1 MNPKSATGER
11 AMKTILKFR
20 LKNGKAANI
29 LKLRQGYRV
38 VRCEYVVSQ
47 KAVFLWVE
55 QPLKVDLPE
64 LERRFLVTFSGE
76 PVPTAYEYVGT
87 ALDSF
92 GPEAYHVYEVMDE
105 ADHATKAG
113 PSHKAGFDRTAPLS
127 PSQAR
132 PLCTPNLHSAGAS

>member
-1 MNPKSATGER
+1 
-11 AMKTILKFR
+11 MKTILKFR
-20 LKNGKAANI
+20 LKSGKEPNI
-29 LKLRQGYRV
+29 LKLREGYRV
-38 VRCEYVVSQ
+38 VRCEYVVPQ

-113 PSHKAGFDRTAPLS
+113 PSHKAGFERTAPLS
-127 PSQAR
+127 PSQQH
-132 PLCTPNLHSAGAS
+132 PLSTPNLHSAGAA

>member
-1 MNPKSATGER
+1 
-11 AMKTILKFR
+11 MKTILKFR

-92 GPEAYHVYEVMDE
+92 GPEAYHV
-105 ADHATKAG
+105 
-113 PSHKAGFDRTAPLS
+113 
-127 PSQAR
+127 
-132 PLCTPNLHSAGAS
+132 